1 MAKIIWIAF
10 CFVFS
15 PLKIH
20 EKVIPQPSFIYKRT
34 LHVNVIIV
42 TVFWHKAESI
52 WSQPLL
58 LSLKVNLVCTQVI
71 LASSVGNKYI
81 TINMWCKITFRR
93 RGGWSDSLKRMV
105 RVYDKWCKWNI
116 GPCIIFCDLDFI
128 QAYQLSIG
136 LKSNQVQS
144 VIFLVYPFQHLPKKG
159 KA

>member
-15 PLKIH
+15 PPKIH
-20 EKVIPQPSFIYKRT
+20 EKVIPQPSFIYNRT
-34 LHVNVIIV
+34 LHVNVIIAKN
-42 TVFWHKAESI
+42 FLHKAESI

-71 LASSVGNKYI
+71 LASSVGNICI

-116 GPCIIFCDLDFI
+116 GPCIIFCDLEFN
-128 QAYQLSIG
+128 QFYQPLIS

-144 VIFLVYPFQHLPKKG
+144 MICLYPFQQLPTKD